1 LLEERRTGDL
11 VRGLIRQG
19 HVTAVHDVSDGGPL
33 VAVAEMALAS
43 DIGVTLV
50 SDGGGD
56 DIPDH
61 AFWFGEDQARYV
73 VTVAP
78 AQAGALYEAARDAG
92 ILARRL
98 GDVGG
103 DAIAIG
109 DAEQINLSKL
119 RTAHEGW
126 FPNYMGG

>member
-1 LLEERRTGDL
+1 MR
-11 VRGLIRQG
+11 
-19 HVTAVHDVSDGGPL
+19 AFSP
-33 VAVAEMALAS
+33 AE
-43 DIGVTLV
+43 
-50 SDGGGD
+50 
-56 DIPDH
+56 
-61 AFWFGEDQARYV
+61 
-73 VTVAP
+73 
-78 AQAGALYEAARDAG
+78 
-92 ILARRL
+92 L